1 MWKVALVFTSS
12 NTVLAASSPK
22 YGTSIRR
29 ISLLRNAYSSKQL
42 VKVWTMGS
50 SPYLLLASEEL
61 LDEVHGALGHRRQVQ
76 LTLLAQDVVEV
87 ELALHCAL

>member
-1 MWKVALVFTSS
+1 
-12 NTVLAASSPK
+12 
-22 YGTSIRR
+22 
-29 ISLLRNAYSSKQL
+29 
-42 VKVWTMGS
+42 MGS
-50 SPYLLLASEEL
+50 SPYLLLSSEQL